1 MINLFIDSDFLTASL
16 TMVILPVKYL
26 LTTCFLIMDEYEH
39 KNDYDLD
46 KGLILILTFFSLAK
60 VFGAI

>member
-1 MINLFIDSDFLTASL
+1 
-16 TMVILPVKYL
+16 
-26 LTTCFLIMDEYEH
+26 MDEYEH